1 MFNKKKNILY
11 ILSLYFTSSISMLL
25 GLGYAEDWSNKNIIT
40 GIIFFCC
47 YLTGAAHRY
56 TLIFLLISFSILS
69 LYFPTGL
76 IYGKPTAEVLNPLL
90 HTNKLEAIGYVLA
103 LKYYLLIPILFICI
117 QYLIYRIVKNTESK
131 KSLTTIILFY
141 FFTYLSLFGISITN
155 QSINEE
161 APLKNIISA
170 YKIIQKQ
177 KEELK
182 KYIGDNA
189 NIQINLIDNRD
200 DTEVRVVIIGES
212 VRKDYLSVYGYPLN
226 TTPYLNTA
234 KGIFVDG
241 LIAAAPNTE
250 QSLSRVLFKTLPDQ
264 NKIYWGVNF
273 VSLANKA
280 GYETYWISNQGIT
293 EYGDDIFY
301 ALAQS
306 ANHIQFFKKGN
317 YSSNDTD
324 DEEVL
329 PIVSKIVNSNI
340 KHKVI
345 FVHMIGSHEP
355 VCYRLGNF
363 QPSVKTHNEASCYAL
378 TIKKL
383 DLFIKK
389 ITNILNKKKYKLMY
403 FSDHG
408 LSVEKK
414 RIFHTADIYE
424 VYQIPLFY
432 LDSEAKE
439 HIKIKKMISSLNVLD
454 LYSNFINI
462 KTNFTNEKYSF
473 HSITEL
479 KDNPDP
485 LIYWKNYKHL
495 SSIKNKQPPITDIII
510 DTKKSVP
517 K

>member
-1 MFNKKKNILY
+1 MFNKNKNILY
-11 ILSLYFTSSISMLL
+11 TLSLYFTSSISILL

-76 IYGKPTAEVLNPLL
+76 IYGKPTAEILSPLFQ
-90 HTNKLEAIGYVLA
+90 TNKLEIIGYILA

-117 QYLIYRIVKNTESK
+117 QYLIYTIVKNTQRK
-131 KSLTTIILFY
+131 KSLTTIVLFC
-141 FFTYLSLFGISITN
+141 FFTYVSLFGISITD

-161 APLKNIISA
+161 APLKNVISA
-170 YKIIQKQ
+170 YEIIQKQ

-189 NIQINLIDNRD
+189 NIQISLIDNHD

-226 TTPYLNTA
+226 TTPYLKTA
-234 KGIFVDG
+234 KGIFIDG
-241 LIAAAPNTE
+241 LIAAASNT
-250 QSLSRVLFKTLPDQ
+250 QLSLSRTLFKTIPNE
-264 NKIYWGVNF
+264 NKINWGINF

-280 GYETYWISNQGIT
+280 GYETYWVSNQGII

-301 ALAQS
+301 TLAQS
-306 ANHIQFFKKGN
+306 ASQAHFFKEGN
-317 YSSNDTD
+317 YLSNDTD
-324 DEEVL
+324 DEEIL
-329 PIVSKIVNSNI
+329 PIFSKIVNSNN
-340 KHKVI
+340 KNKVI
-345 FVHMIGSHEP
+345 FIHMIGSHEP

-363 QPSVKTHNEASCYAL
+363 QPSFQIYNEASCYVA
-378 TIKKL
+378 TIEKL
-383 DLFIKK
+383 DLFIKN
-389 ITNILNKKKYKLMY
+389 ITDILKKKNYKLMY

-414 RIFHTADIYE
+414 RIYHFSDIYE
-424 VYQIPLFY
+424 VYQVPLFY
-432 LDSEAKE
+432 LDSKAKE
-439 HIKIKKMISSLNVLD
+439 HIQIKKIISSLNLID

-462 KTNFTNEKYSF
+462 RTNFTNDKYSF

-479 KDNPDP
+479 EDNPDP

-495 SSIKNKQPPITDIII
+495 SSIKNKQPPITDIIV
-510 DTKKSVP
+510 DTKKTVP